1 MNLINFPKMFENN
14 TTKVIKDDYE
24 ATKLALSLLLSCE
37 KGELYGDPFYGIR
50 LKRYFYE
57 PNNYILRDI
66 LVDEIYTQVK
76 TFCPQIY
83 LPRQNITITQEEK
96 TLKVHLNAINRLDYT
111 TNMYDIEIFNSEGQ

>member
-66 LVDEIYTQVK
+66 LIDEIYTQVK

-96 TLKVHLNAINRLDYT
+96 TLMVHLNAVNRLDYT